1 MISPLDRLSY
11 IARQGARVA
20 WYTGHY
26 LAAGEFRS
34 AGGQKDEPP
43 KPEPPSQERSSAG
56 ILLEE
61 LLALFRID
69 LANVE
74 AGHYPLP
81 RDRDGSFAELLK
93 LSREFFSDVPLAAD
107 RKSASAGRE
116 IYDPALEGKF
126 PAYFLQN
133 FHYQTGGYLTEE
145 SARLYDTQVEVL
157 FSGSANAMRR
167 QCIVP
172 ISEFL
177 RGRDQRRL
185 KLLDVACGTGRL
197 VRFVKQAFPRLAVV
211 GLDLSPAYIEEARRH
226 VAPYD
231 AKFRTGAAEA
241 LPFPDASFDLIT
253 TVYLFHEVP
262 GEVRHAIA
270 REMSRVLK
278 PGGRLVFMDSLQLGD
293 RPRFDR
299 LLKSF
304 PRNFHEPYFDG
315 YLREDLPS
323 LFSAVGLAHASS
335 DSFFLSK
342 RMVFDKPVG

>member
-1 MISPLDRLSY
+1 MISPLERLSY
-11 IARQGARVA
+11 IVRQGARVA

-26 LAAGEFRS
+26 LAAGELQR
-34 AGGQKDEPP
+34 AGKKEDEPQ
-43 KPEPPSQERSSAG
+43 KPQAPPRERSSAG

-61 LLALFRID
+61 LLDLFRTD

-81 RDRDGSFAELLK
+81 RDHDGRLADLLK
-93 LSREFFSDVPLAAD
+93 LSREFLSDVPLAAG
-107 RKSASAGRE
+107 RKSAAAGRE
-116 IYDPALEGKF
+116 IYDPALEEKF
-126 PAYFLQN
+126 PGYFLQN
-133 FHYQTGGYLTEE
+133 FHYQTGGYLTED

-172 ISEFL
+172 VSEYL

-197 VRFVKQAFPRLAVV
+197 IRFLKQAFPRLPVV

-226 VAPYD
+226 VVPYEVEL
-231 AKFRTGAAEA
+231 RTGAAEA
-241 LPFPDASFDLIT
+241 LPFPDASFDLLA

-262 GEVRHAIA
+262 DDVRHSIA
-270 REMSRVLK
+270 GEFARVLK

-293 RPRFDR
+293 RPQFDG

-304 PRNFHEPYFDG
+304 PRNFHEPYFET
-315 YLREDLPS
+315 YLREDLPG
-323 LFSAVGLAHASS
+323 LFRSAGFAHESS
-335 DSFFLSK
+335 DTFFLSK
-342 RMVFDKPVG
+342 RMVFDRLAG

>member
-11 IARQGARVA
+11 IARQCARVA

-26 LAAGEFRS
+26 LAAGELHR
-34 AGGQKDEPP
+34 AEGRAENPP
-43 KPEPPSQERSSAG
+43 KPQPAPRQTSSSG

-61 LLALFRID
+61 LFALFRTD
-69 LANVE
+69 LANAE

-81 RDRDGSFAELLK
+81 RDHDGSFTELLK
-93 LSREFFSDVPLAAD
+93 LSREFFSDVPLAAG

-116 IYDPALEGKF
+116 VYDPALEGEF

-133 FHYQTGGYLTEE
+133 FHYQTGGYLTEG

-172 ISEFL
+172 VSEFL

-197 VRFVKQAFPRLAVV
+197 IRFMKQAFPRLAVV
-211 GLDLSPAYIEEARRH
+211 GVDLSPTYIDEARRH

-231 AKFRTGAAEA
+231 AELRTAAAEN
-241 LPFPDASFDLIT
+241 LPFPDASFDLLA

-293 RPRFDR
+293 RPSFDGA
-299 LLKSF
+299 LKSF
-304 PRNFHEPYFDG
+304 PRNFHEPYFDS
-315 YLREDLPS
+315 YLHDDLPG
-323 LFSAVGLAHASS
+323 LFRAVGLTHVSS
-335 DSFFLSK
+335 DN
-342 RMVFDKPVG
+342 